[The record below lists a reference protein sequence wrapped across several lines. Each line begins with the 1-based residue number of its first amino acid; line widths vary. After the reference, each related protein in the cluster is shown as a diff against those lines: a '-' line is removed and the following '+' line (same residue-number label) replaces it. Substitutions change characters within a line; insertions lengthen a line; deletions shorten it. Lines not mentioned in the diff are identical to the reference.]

1 MVEGSPSI
9 LLTNPQNIG
18 ILIMKKILTVS
29 ASNSKHSINRTLLEV
44 ASSKIEGYEVAMLD
58 IRDYPMPFFS
68 LDREESEGHPET
80 AKQVRALFAE
90 YDAFIISS
98 PEHNGS
104 IPAEFKNLIDWV
116 SRLGD
121 LQNPMFATNKPV
133 FLLST
138 SPGPRGGSS
147 NIQTLTQ
154 LMPFWGADVRSSFSL
169 GSFYDHWV
177 DGKLSTEKDKE
188 LALSIKA
195 FISAL

>member
-1 MVEGSPSI
+1 
-9 LLTNPQNIG
+9 
-18 ILIMKKILTVS
+18 MKKILTVS
-29 ASNSKHSINRTLLEV
+29 ASNSKNSINRTLLEL
-44 ASSKIEGYEVAMLD
+44 ASSKIEGHEVAMLD

-68 LDREESEGHPET
+68 LDREQGEGYPET

-133 FLLST
+133 LLLST
-138 SPGPRGGSS
+138 SPGPRGGAT
-147 NIQTLTQ
+147 NIQTLAQ
-154 LMPFWGADVRSSFSL
+154 LLPFWGADVKGSFSL
-169 GSFYDHWV
+169 GSFYEHYV
-177 DGKLSTEKDKE
+177 DGKLSTEKDQE
-188 LALSIKA
+188 LTNTVTAFVNAL
-195 FISAL
+195 

>member
-1 MVEGSPSI
+1 
-9 LLTNPQNIG
+9 
-18 ILIMKKILTVS
+18 MKKILAVS
-29 ASNSKHSINRTLLEV
+29 ASNSKNSINRTLLEL
-44 ASSKIEGYEVAMLD
+44 ASSKVEGYGVTMLD

-68 LDREESEGHPET
+68 LDREENEGHPET

-104 IPAEFKNLIDWV
+104 MPAEFKNLIDWV

-138 SPGPRGGSS
+138 SPGPRGGTT
-147 NIQTLTQ
+147 NLQALTQ
-154 LMPFWGADVRSSFSL
+154 LMPFWGADVRGSYSL
-169 GSFYDHWV
+169 GSFYDYFIN
-177 DGKLSTEKDKE
+177 GKLNAEKEQE
-188 LALSIKA
+188 LTHSVTS
-195 FISAL
+195 FINGL